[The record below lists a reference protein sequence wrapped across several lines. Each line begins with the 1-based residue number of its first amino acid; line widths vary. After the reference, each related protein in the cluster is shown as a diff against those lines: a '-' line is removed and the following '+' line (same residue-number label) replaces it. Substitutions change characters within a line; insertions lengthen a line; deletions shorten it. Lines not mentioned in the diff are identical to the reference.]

1 MPPRKRRQRGYIE
14 QLPSG
19 NYRAVAYAGVDLLT
33 RRPRYHRETVKTYD
47 DAKKALVKLQSEID
61 EDRAPK
67 SDITVRQAIDQWL
80 DLAKLE
86 DTTRERYQDLIRLYI
101 LLGRRPTGECRLVP
115 LLRLGPREQPRVVL
129 TT

>member
-33 RRPRYHRETVKTYD
+33 RRPRYHRKTVKTYD

-61 EDRAPK
+61 EDRAP
-67 SDITVRQAIDQWL
+67 SSATATPSSPPPSTPSSPP
-80 DLAKLE
+80 
-86 DTTRERYQDLIRLYI
+86 TT
-101 LLGRRPTGECRLVP
+101 CRSSSHQCGH
-115 LLRLGPREQPRVVL
+115 RGL
-129 TT
+129 T